1 MAFNRRLFFA
11 AAVLA
16 AAVFG
21 QLVGNAAAATYVVGD
36 SLGWTVPPGGP
47 VAYSTW
53 ASQHVFTVGDV
64 LVFNFSTGLH
74 DAAYVTKAG
83 FDGCSSNSPIALAT
97 VGPASFTLNSTGEHH
112 YICTFGQ
119 HCSLGQKLAIN
130 VTAASTPTAPAPAP
144 SSPTTPPTPAPT
156 PTPTPTPT
164 PSPSPSAP
172 GAPSPSPSPS
182 APGAPSS
189 APTPSGSVTPPPSPT
204 PGASPESTPPP
215 SPPSEPSPP
224 PPPNSATL
232 TTISAPL
239 IMFASIAF
247 GLLI

>member
-1 MAFNRRLFFA
+1 MAFNRRLLL
-11 AAVLA
+11 AAVLLAA

-21 QLVGNAAAATYVVGD
+21 QLVGNADAATYVVGD
-36 SLGWTVPPGGP
+36 SLGWTIPPGGP

-53 ASQHVFTVGDV
+53 ASQHEFKVGDV

-83 FDGCSSNSPIALAT
+83 YDGCSSNSPIALAT

-144 SSPTTPPTPAPT
+144 SSPTTPPSPAPT
-156 PTPTPTPT
+156 PAPSGSLS

-172 GAPSPSPSPS
+172 GAPSPSPS

-189 APTPSGSVTPPPSPT
+189 APTPSGSATPPPSPT
-204 PGASPESTPPP
+204 PGASPGSSPPP
-215 SPPSEPSPP
+215 SPPSEVSPP
-224 PPPNSATL
+224 PPSNSATL
-232 TTISAPL
+232 TTISAPF

-247 GLLI
+247 GLMI